1 MQWGDVTPWLLQEA
15 VGTTRRRIPAS
26 VAYLETQNNLQLSS
40 GMSTPPCTRT
50 APCSSIGAEG
60 QHRAGTCSWG
70 QLQSLLLV
78 PEHLFPLYGF
88 WERHTACDSAGRRWQ
103 GELCAR
109 RCSEG
114 GGKRGKEGEEGDK
127 WRGRDG
133 GRRVGS
139 TFCSL
144 LPCELQPELPL
155 VFSLTYFLRPTS
167 PSYLMQGFSIFPAL
181 FALEELEPLWASGSC
196 LQARLSLLPLL
207 HPSPG
212 ILPSPC

>member
-1 MQWGDVTPWLLQEA
+1 MGRCHPMALAGGCGDNKEENTSVCRLLRDSKQFAAQLGDEHTPVHTHSTMQQHRCG
-15 VGTTRRRIPAS
+15 G
-26 VAYLETQNNLQLSS
+26 
-40 GMSTPPCTRT
+40 T
-50 APCSSIGAEG
+50 APC
-60 QHRAGTCSWG
+60 RVTCSWG

-88 WERHTACDSAGRRWQ
+88 WEMHTACDSAGRRWQ

-109 RCSEG
+109 RCGEG

-155 VFSLTYFLRPTS
+155 VFSLTYFL
-167 PSYLMQGFSIFPAL
+167 
-181 FALEELEPLWASGSC
+181 
-196 LQARLSLLPLL
+196 
-207 HPSPG
+207 
-212 ILPSPC
+212 